1 VVSDLR
7 VPPLFAARAP
17 RVLGPAAAGWVAA
30 LPELSAGYARKWDL
44 AFEGEAMHGYAGVVQ
59 PGRLADGTPVVLK
72 LGWPHEESADEP
84 LALSTWA
91 GRGAVLLLDSA
102 PGDGVLLLERLDAGR
117 TLDDL
122 PLRSAIPLVGELAR
136 RLAVPA
142 PSSMRRRLRAEAANL
157 VEELPRRWHELGE
170 PFEKRLVGDAVAIC
184 RELGPDAGEVV
195 VNEDLHFQ
203 NVLAGTREPWLVID
217 PKPLA
222 GDLEWGVIP
231 LFWNRFTESTLDERF
246 ALIVASHELDAEK
259 ARAWTLVRAVQNRI
273 WMLEEYEETG
283 EDSDDPA
290 FLTVPSGA
298 SPRAGGSATRTPE
311 RCPVAEIA
319 VWAASR

>member
-1 VVSDLR
+1 MVTDLR
-7 VPPLFAARAP
+7 VPPLFADRAP
-17 RVLGPAAAGWVAA
+17 RVLGAEAVPWLAA
-30 LPELSAGYARKWDL
+30 LPDLAAGYARKWGL
-44 AFEGEAMHGYAGVVQ
+44 TFEGEAMHGYVGVVQ
-59 PGRLADGTPVVLK
+59 PARLADGTPVVLK
-72 LGWPHEESADEP
+72 LGWRDEESADEP

-102 PGDGVLLLERLDAGR
+102 PEDGVLLLERLDAGR

-122 PLRSAIPLVGELAR
+122 PLRDAVPLIGELAR

-142 PSSMRRRLRAEAANL
+142 PSSMRRRLRAEAATL
-157 VEELPRRWHELGE
+157 TEELPRRWASLGR
-170 PFEKRLVGDAVAIC
+170 PFEKRLIDDAVAIC
-184 RELGPDAGEVV
+184 RELGPDAGEVL

-246 ALIVASHELDAEK
+246 ALIVASQELDASK
-259 ARAWTLVRAVQNRI
+259 ARAWTLVRAVQNWI
-273 WMLEEYEETG
+273 WMAEEGDEE
-283 EDSDDPA
+283 SDDPA
-290 FLTVPSGA
+290 FVT
-298 SPRAGGSATRTPE
+298 
-311 RCPVAEIA
+311 VAEIA
-319 VWAASR
+319 PWAASR

>member
-1 VVSDLR
+1 MNDLR

-17 RVLGPAAAGWVAA
+17 RVLGREAVPWLAA
-30 LPELSAGYARKWDL
+30 LPELAAEYARKWGL
-44 AFEGEAMHGYAGVVQ
+44 TFEGEAMHGYVGVVQ
-59 PGRLADGTPVVLK
+59 PARLADGTPVALK
-72 LGWPHEESADEP
+72 LGWRDGESADEP

-102 PGDGVLLLERLDAGR
+102 PEDGVLLLERLDAGR

-122 PLRSAIPLVGELAR
+122 PLREAVPVIGGLAR

-142 PSSMRRRLRAEAANL
+142 PSELKRNLRGEAEEL
-157 VEELPRRWHELGE
+157 VEELPRRWTELGE
-170 PFEKRLVGDAVAIC
+170 PFGRRLVDDAVALC
-184 RELGPDAGEVV
+184 RELGPSAGELL

-217 PKPLA
+217 PKPLS

-231 LFWNRFTESTLDERF
+231 LFWNRFTESTLDDRMT
-246 ALIVASHELDAEK
+246 LIVASQELDAEK
-259 ARAWTLVRAVQNRI
+259 ARAWTLVRAVQNWI
-273 WMLEEYEETG
+273 WMVEEYEESG

-290 FLTVPSGA
+290 FITVP
-298 SPRAGGSATRTPE
+298 
-311 RCPVAEIA
+311 EIA
-319 VWAASR
+319 AWAASR